1 MKCIEKR
8 GNFDNYILK
17 TPERE
22 MRSEYGMMLKD
33 HMLKRLSDPAYIVPY
48 LPKQHKIFR
57 NKHKERAKR
66 LSEQVIWHPPSER
79 RKDLTELEFNP
90 LDRTPSHTEE
100 ELEYAKQYFRDT
112 IPHDEMIPKKIRDL
126 PLSYDYHIEEKE
138 DLAAAEELAK
148 KLGIKVPEVKDRLS

>member
-1 MKCIEKR
+1 MYEV
-8 GNFDNYILK
+8 G
-17 TPERE
+17 
-22 MRSEYGMMLKD
+22 
-33 HMLKRLSDPAYIVPY
+33 Y

-57 NKHKERAKR
+57 NKHKERSKR
-66 LSEQVIWHPPSER
+66 LAEQAVWHPPSER

-100 ELEYAKQYFRDT
+100 ELEYAKQYFRET
-112 IPHDEMIPKKIRDL
+112 IPHDEFIPKKIRDL
-126 PLSYDYHIEEKE
+126 PLTYDYARDEKE